1 MASGD
6 GRGLLRAQSRRA
18 KGFRDSLD
26 PRISWPAGQFLT
38 RPKRNVPTCTAVALA
53 LVVAAGEGCR
63 SRPDQVAEP
72 GITVSRGGELVV
84 SIRTEPRTFN
94 RLAARDTS
102 TDLASLLTQAR
113 LVRINRVTQEA
124 EPWLAEGWTRSDD
137 GLRYTITLR
146 PNVSFSDGHPFTADD
161 VVFSFEAVYDQRAGS
176 ALADSLKMGGRKLTV
191 TEVNPLT

>member
-18 KGFRDSLD
+18 KGFRDGLD

-38 RPKRNVPTCTAVALA
+38 RPKRNVPTCIAVALA

-84 SIRTEPRTFN
+84 LIFPEPRTLY
-94 RLAARDTS
+94 RAPAPGTS
-102 TDLASLLTQAR
+102 T
-113 LVRINRVTQEA
+113 
-124 EPWLAEGWTRSDD
+124 P
-137 GLRYTITLR
+137 
-146 PNVSFSDGHPFTADD
+146 PP
-161 VVFSFEAVYDQRAGS
+161 
-176 ALADSLKMGGRKLTV
+176 
-191 TEVNPLT
+191 